1 MPYAPATKTAL
12 IVGASR
18 GSKAALNTFMRSFAA
33 RHADDPSAMR

>member
-1 MPYAPATKTAL
+1 MPYAPATK